1 MSATLNLI
9 LSDELNQK
17 LEHIVSKKGQNK
29 AEYITEILTRH
40 LATQRTD
47 EPFNFDLERMKSR
60 VEDEFVVVPHFTNQ
74 DDLLKWL
81 EQ

>member
-1 MSATLNLI
+1 MNEEA
-9 LSDELNQK
+9 
-17 LEHIVSKKGQNK
+17 
-29 AEYITEILTRH
+29 
-40 LATQRTD
+40 
-47 EPFNFDLERMKSR
+47 FNFDLERMKSR